1 MIESKVQSPKSKVT
15 LQIFNANFGLWK
27 ANFIASTSGFGLW
40 TLDFGLLI
48 ILFFVTSVVGVV
60 TGSNSLITVPAMFQF
75 GIDPKVAVATNMF
88 GLTFLSIGG
97 ALPFVGTGTFDHK
110 RLPALV
116 VVTLIG
122 SLLGALLVLVIPAKA
137 LPLIVS
143 LAMFAVAAFI
153 IFRRNARKANETGSA
168 SRASEIIAYVLTFAL
183 GVYGGFY
190 SGGYVTILTV
200 VFVVLFHMKFVE
212 AVATTKI
219 VNVFSSL
226 VASLVF
232 MWRGLVDYKLGIAL
246 AVTMFIGAYIG
257 AKIAIKLNETW
268 LRRIFIAT
276 VLMLAAKILFYDFLI
291 KGKAG
296 F

>member
-1 MIESKVQSPKSKVT
+1 MKKFGVLSSKFGVLYLVQQVLNLEPRT
-15 LQIFNANFGLWK
+15 PNLELF
-27 ANFIASTSGFGLW
+27 
-40 TLDFGLLI
+40 LLI
-48 ILFFVTSVVGVV
+48 LLFFATSIVGVV

-116 VVTLIG
+116 AITLIG
-122 SLLGALLVLVIPAKA
+122 SLLGALLVLIIPAKA

-143 LAMFAVAAFI
+143 LAMFTVAAFI
-153 IFRRNARKANETGSA
+153 VFRRDSGKNNEHGPA
-168 SRASEIIAYVLTFAL
+168 SRASEIAAYALTFAL
-183 GVYGGFY
+183 GIYGGFY

-200 VFVVLFHMKFVE
+200 VFVALFQMKFVE

-226 VASLVF
+226 VASVVF

-246 AVTMFIGAYIG
+246 AITMFIGAFIG

-276 VLMLAAKILFYDFLI
+276 VLILAAKILFYDFLL
-291 KGKAG
+291 KGS